1 MIPTEH
7 IYNHPE
13 IGMVL
18 DSQCG
23 AQSTGCAY
31 DTPDRSEYAAPAWLK
46 ALLNSE
52 RALWASGRSGHIDAV
67 LASDGWWW
75 RVL

>member
-1 MIPTEH
+1 MKLPMI
-7 IYNHPE
+7 NHPE

-31 DTPDRSEYAAPAWLK
+31 DTLDRSEEAAPQWLK
-46 ALLNSE
+46 AELARQ
-52 RALWASGRSGHIDAV
+52 RALWSQGEPGTIATA